1 MAGRAR
7 LPHSS
12 SASSSIK
19 RAQSV
24 EVQMVPQIASDCC
37 WVEIAPFGGHLLKT
51 SSLDLPLDVPPR
63 VTGLSPSTRCTREEA
78 SSLARSRPNII

>member
-24 EVQMVPQIASDCC
+24 EVLIFVSSHLQIENDC
-37 WVEIAPFGGHLLKT
+37 
-51 SSLDLPLDVPPR
+51 
-63 VTGLSPSTRCTREEA
+63 
-78 SSLARSRPNII
+78 